1 MPAPL
6 HGGGIALLWN
16 EDRAGMMAGIKSAT
30 FHAYMKNEISIKG
43 AMSLANLYYT
53 IHQSQ

>member
-53 IHQSQ
+53 IH